1 MIAVLHDKSAP
12 PIDRPAKFATDL
24 AAKLKTY
31 HDREAK
37 IRFLK
42 ALLHNWEMRY
52 RHFDERMASG
62 EYEDKPGGPS
72 AWDYALTIAE
82 ISCQLSRAEAV
93 PVMAE

>member
-1 MIAVLHDKSAP
+1 MTIHVFPGEAAP
-12 PIDRPAKFATDL
+12 PIDRPAKFAAGL

-31 HDREAK
+31 TDRDAK

-62 EYEDKPGGPS
+62 EYELAPGSPD
-72 AWDYALTIAE
+72 AWDYAHTIAE
-82 ISCQLSRAEAV
+82 ISCQLGRAEAS
-93 PVMAE
+93 